1 MVSWSDLGASLRAS
15 PRVASRWDLWWVVA
29 GRLFLSRVS
38 FGYALAVLL
47 LFLAGRILFDLT
59 SEGQVPPL
67 LVALLLAGP
76 AVFCVASAFLLPW
89 ACWVLIPA
97 ASLVLP
103 EHMALPPPQ
112 TEEEEPPF
120 TQYLLWAVPLVAA
133 ALLLAGLSF
142 VPALGHG
149 WAGWGFAFA
158 CSAIL
163 GLAALTLFTRTAL
176 AAHYEGEEIRA
187 FLRVTR
193 RPRRFVVLPV
203 VLLLGWGIWAALQL
217 ANRLLPDPPALAWV
231 ALDLLL
237 AVLGL
242 LAAFT
247 FTGAVL
253 RAAGRLQDSE
263 TETSSSANS
272 TQVTALDEGPRFA
285 LPTRPMVLP
294 RRHPPALRAPGRR
307 LRWLGSTLRITGVF
321 AAIAGVAYLARLPL
335 ADWYLSHDPGYVA
348 ATDTLDR
355 LHGNAGH
362 RYGPI
367 LDANVLE
374 QRLRAGY
381 IVAGCNGDLERA
393 GWLERLG
400 VPQEVDQMR
409 LLACAACAYQKDAV
423 AWVLQTQPALRPGLV
438 VLATHG
444 DRRKPRSA
452 LSCAARDNDL
462 ALARQLLARGARVR
476 DLAGPYS
483 AVAVAAT
490 QQNWE
495 MVALL
500 LHKDPAAADAAT
512 FAGLD
517 AAYARDPNRPA
528 EVLPRLLAPGSD
540 LRAVDRQGRNLFHW
554 AAMRHDLRTARLLV
568 ERGQPDAV
576 QQALLR
582 PDRQGALPWMYVLR
596 KAELDAQPLSANATE
611 LLRLLLPPAADVNQQ
626 LQPPLEAGAGDAFPA
641 GWSAGAASLN
651 QPAARA
657 VLGPDLDFGL
667 LPQDPA
673 RWWNFTSATQAEEFV
688 RGLTLV
694 QLERAEHPQ
703 APAGLEPR
711 KLSDALAEA
720 GWTDLATLVRKALQ
734 GQRAAPARR
743 AEPPQS
749 RS

>member
-15 PRVASRWDLWWVVA
+15 PRVALRWDLWWVVA
-29 GRLFLSRVS
+29 RRLFFSRVS

-59 SEGQVPPL
+59 EEGQVPAP

-76 AVFCVASAFLLPW
+76 AIFAVASSFLVPW

-97 ASLVLP
+97 VSLVLP

-112 TEEEEPPF
+112 VEEEPLF
-120 TQYLLWAVPLVAA
+120 TQYLLWAVPLVAS

-142 VPALGHG
+142 VPWLDHG

-158 CSAIL
+158 CSVVL

-193 RPRRFVVLPV
+193 RPRRFLVLP
-203 VLLLGWGIWAALQL
+203 LALAIGWGACSLLRVAD
-217 ANRLLPDPPALAWV
+217 RVLPDPPLLAWI
-231 ALDLLL
+231 ALDLMLALL
-237 AVLGL
+237 AL
-242 LAAFT
+242 LAAIT
-247 FTGAVL
+247 CTGAVL
-253 RAAGRLQDSE
+253 RSAGRLQDVESDN
-263 TETSSSANS
+263 SSAANS
-272 TQVTALDEGPRFA
+272 TQVTTMDSEGPRFYV
-285 LPTRPMVLP
+285 PTRPMVIP
-294 RRHPPALRAPGRR
+294 RRPRRTRKTKPR
-307 LRWLGSTLRITGVF
+307 LRWIGSTLRITGVF
-321 AAIAGVAYLARLPL
+321 AALAGVAYLARLPL
-335 ADWYLSHDPGYVA
+335 ADWYFSHDPAYVT
-348 ATDTLDR
+348 ATETLDR
-355 LHGNAGH
+355 MHGDTGH
-362 RYGPI
+362 RFGPI
-367 LDANVLE
+367 LDPNVLE

-393 GWLERLG
+393 GRLEWLG
-400 VPQEVDQMR
+400 VPQDVDHMR
-409 LLACAACAYQKDAV
+409 LLACASCNYQKEAA
-423 AWVLQTQPALRPGLV
+423 AWVLATQPALRPGLV
-438 VLATHG
+438 VMASNG

-452 LSCAARDNDL
+452 LSCAARNNDL

-476 DLAGPYS
+476 DLDGPYS
-483 AVAVAAT
+483 AVAVAAA

-495 MVALL
+495 MVRLL
-500 LHKDPAAADAAT
+500 LQKDPSAADAAT

-554 AAMRHDLRTARLLV
+554 AAMRHDLATARELV
-568 ERGQPDAV
+568 QRARPDAV
-576 QQALLR
+576 QQALQR

-596 KAELDAQPLSANATE
+596 KAERDAQPLSADAAQ
-611 LLRLLLPPAADVNQQ
+611 LLHLLLPPGADVNQV
-626 LQPPLEAGAGDAFPA
+626 LPRSLEPIPGDNFPP

-651 QPAARA
+651 LPAARA
-657 VLGPDLDFGL
+657 ILGPELDFGL
-667 LPQDPA
+667 LPEDPS
-673 RWWNFTSATQAEEFV
+673 RWWNFASAVQAEDFV
-688 RGLTLV
+688 RGLSPP
-694 QLERAEHPQ
+694 QLDRVEHPQ

-720 GWTDLATLVRKALQ
+720 GWSDLAAQVRKAQQ
-734 GQRAAPARR
+734 GHRGAPVRR
-743 AEPPQS
+743 TEPPQS
-749 RS
+749 RP